1 MDLNFNN
8 SNKRRKVQTVQDM
21 LASPVSSQ
29 PGMTSQPVQRQQA
42 VSGQPVQRQQAVSG
56 QPIQRQQTMA
66 GQLHAGL
73 QQSVRPSAPSQPV
86 LQQSLRQ
93 AAAGQPI
100 QRQPVSGQPA
110 GRQQTASVPPVRGQ
124 QPGRSVTLSQSRSKQ
139 SAKAPVVIER
149 SFGID
154 WKEPVN
160 LIYFG
165 ILFVCIISTVIIN
178 AVSGGVS
185 GSGSGISGKTAKK
198 LYSVRDTLNT
208 MPTVMGLIPELLD
221 NYVAGGTSDTGEQT
235 ENSQVTTPDGST
247 ISQEVS
253 DDGTITTTNEP
264 DANGTVTQAGAAMV
278 LDGGQGL
285 SGYTE
290 AASHTELVTQLE
302 SALAAND
309 YAFVGMKLA
318 YKDDYGDLKGYPQ
331 SVVSHFTEYMSQ
343 NSDKRTEFISKIST
357 DTYSAMNDSAYLV
370 VLPVIQ
376 FTVNMAYD
384 NTTVSVPGFGDTIVN
399 SGQSAVIKPLL
410 PCMYS
415 VTLSNA
421 MWSAPVTKEIATSLD
436 ELSYSLSVS

>member
-21 LASPVSSQ
+21 LASPVQGQ
-29 PGMTSQPVQRQQA
+29 PGRQPGPSQAQPV
-42 VSGQPVQRQQAVSG
+42 
-56 QPIQRQQTMA
+56 M
-66 GQLHAGL
+66 
-73 QQSVRPSAPSQPV
+73 
-86 LQQSLRQ
+86 QQSLRQ
-93 AAAGQPI
+93 SAESQPI
-100 QRQPVSGQPA
+100 KRQQATGQGPLGQQGIRVNSARQPVDPGAARPSRA
-110 GRQQTASVPPVRGQ
+110 Q
-124 QPGRSVTLSQSRSKQ
+124 QPGANVKVNTNVNVNG
-139 SAKAPVVIER
+139 AAAER

-154 WKEPVN
+154 FREPVSFV
-160 LIYFG
+160 YFG
-165 ILFVCIISTVIIN
+165 ILLVCVVSTVIIN
-178 AVSGGVS
+178 ALSGGGPASSSAV
-185 GSGSGISGKTAKK
+185 SGKTAKK
-198 LYSVRDTLNT
+198 LYAARDTINT
-208 MPTVMGLIPELLD
+208 IPTVMGLIPELLD
-221 NYVAGGTSDTGEQT
+221 NFVAGGSSS
-235 ENSQVTTPDGST
+235 ENKTLEESEMTTPDGSS

-253 DDGTITTTNEP
+253 DDGTITTTNQP
-264 DANGTVTQAGAAMV
+264 DSAAAVTQAGAAMV

-302 SALAAND
+302 SALASGD
-309 YAFVGMKLA
+309 YTFVGMKLA

-331 SVVSHFTEYMSQ
+331 TVVSYFTEYMAA
-343 NSDKRTEFISKIST
+343 NSEKRTAFISQISSES
-357 DTYSAMNDSAYLV
+357 YSAMNDSAYLV

-399 SGQSAVIKPLL
+399 SGQSVVIKPLL